1 MVGVYK
7 FVNIWGKGGKSLS
20 NEDFITQS
28 LDLNLFFLRIMK
40 EHSLF
45 LEGGFTPVNSD
56 WARQADNFKMQFGA
70 MLKEAVSLADGFISP
85 DVASSGEIV
94 TEFTLNAEKAT
105 QFYTGIPIDTSI
117 TTAEL
122 SLTMG
127 MQQLNNIQMMVQQV
141 FDLNNRAITVT
152 QALINFKT
160 SVLDNVLACRMFTF
174 NYPLLIDHVRR
185 EASLFVELLRR
196 LQSGVMEDM
205 VSFAVEQESFWNR
218 IMAEHAKFIRGL
230 LDPTEE
236 TLFQIANNF
245 GKEFDVL
252 TAKALALHNQITLL
266 PQVTQE
272 SLQATVGIRDFKRQ
286 GTEGILACRIRSII
300 LPLLGD
306 HVLREANHYLR
317 LLKIFS
323 KSA

>member
-1 MVGVYK
+1 M
-7 FVNIWGKGGKSLS
+7 LS
-20 NEDFITQS
+20 NEDFVRQS

-40 EHSLF
+40 EHSFF

-56 WARQADNFKMQFGA
+56 LARQADTFKQQFEA
-70 MLKEAVSLADGFISP
+70 LLKEAVSLADRFISP
-85 DVASSGEIV
+85 GVASSGEIV
-94 TEFTLNAEKAT
+94 TDFTLNAERAT
-105 QFYTGIPIDTSI
+105 EFYTGIPIDTSI
-117 TTAEL
+117 TMAEY
-122 SLTMG
+122 SLTKG
-127 MQQLNNIQMMVQQV
+127 VQQLNIQMLSQRVA
-141 FDLNNRAITVT
+141 DLNQRVIAVT

-160 SVLDNVLACRMFTF
+160 LVLDSILACRIFTF
-174 NYPLLIDHVRR
+174 NYPLLIDHIRR
-185 EASLFVELLRR
+185 EAILFVELLTR
-196 LQSGVMEDM
+196 LQNRVMLDI
-205 VSFAVEQESFWNR
+205 VRFAVEQESFWNR

-230 LDPTEE
+230 LDPTEDA
-236 TLFQIANNF
+236 LFQTANNF

-252 TAKALALHNQITLL
+252 TAEALALHTQITLL

-272 SLQATVGIRDFKRQ
+272 SLKETVGIRDFKRQ

-323 KSA
+323 QVC